1 MANNTVV
8 IDVVPRLLGD
18 KLGGQVLSMASK
30 TSKAIAAPMNAAVN
44 AAGLSVLA
52 GLAVALTAGS
62 RAQYN
67 LKMPLLWLKK
77 LWQMLKTQK
86 FLMK

>member
-1 MANNTVV
+1 
-8 IDVVPRLLGD
+8 
-18 KLGGQVLSMASK
+18 
-30 TSKAIAAPMNAAVN
+30 MNAAVN

-62 RAQYN
+62 RAAHN
-67 LKMPLLWLKK
+67 LKMSLLWLKK